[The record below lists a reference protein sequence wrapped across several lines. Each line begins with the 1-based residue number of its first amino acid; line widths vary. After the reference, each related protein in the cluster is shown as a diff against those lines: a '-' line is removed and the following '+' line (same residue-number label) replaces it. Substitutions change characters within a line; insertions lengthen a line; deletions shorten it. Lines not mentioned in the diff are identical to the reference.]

1 MKLYNGLSPNGLRVA
16 AFMHEKG
23 IDIPV
28 VKIDVM
34 QGETRTTAHLLRNT
48 LGEIPV
54 LELDDG
60 TYISESIAICRYL
73 ESLYPK
79 PALFG
84 NNAVD
89 AAKIEMWN
97 RRMEQQIMGPCAQFG
112 LHVIPIFADKIEQMP
127 DYADTQKRLL
137 EQKWQWLE
145 SELADGREFIA
156 GKQFSI
162 ADITGMAALMICGFL
177 DALQIPK
184 ELPHVA
190 AWANGVQRRSSYSSL
205 S

>member
-1 MKLYNGLSPNGLRVA
+1 MKIYNGLSPNGLRVA
-16 AFMHEKG
+16 AFIHEKG
-23 IDIPV
+23 INIPV

-34 QGETRTTAHLLRNT
+34 KGETRAAAHLQRNT

-73 ESLYPK
+73 ESLYPET
-79 PALFG
+79 ALFG

-137 EQKWQWLE
+137 VQKWQWLE

-156 GKQFSI
+156 GPQFSI

-177 DALQIPK
+177 DALQMP
-184 ELPHVA
+184 EGLPHVVE
-190 AWANGVQRRSSYSSL
+190 WANRMQKRPSFSSL